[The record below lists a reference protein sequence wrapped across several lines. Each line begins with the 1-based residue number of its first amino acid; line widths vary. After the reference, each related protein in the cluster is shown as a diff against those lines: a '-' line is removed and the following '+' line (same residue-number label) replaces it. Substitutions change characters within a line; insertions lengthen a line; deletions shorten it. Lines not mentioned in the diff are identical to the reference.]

1 MEPVIEQGKCDAVIR
16 SLDHGRF
23 TIAGNRCVNSR
34 RPQKM
39 VARSDLLLYGPHSSV
54 TSTAWRNQLFG
65 LVCTPLNMCRQ
76 PSHL

>member
-1 MEPVIEQGKCDAVIR
+1 MEPFIEQGKCDAVIR

-39 VARSDLLLYGPHSSV
+39 VARSES
-54 TSTAWRNQLFG
+54 
-65 LVCTPLNMCRQ
+65 
-76 PSHL
+76 PSLWPSFQRD